1 MIIKN
6 KSYFKRLHKNEKKFR
21 IVSFF
26 IIDNHIILYFGAY
39 LELALMSRFRP
50 FSKFFTLFI
59 SSMHKLK
66 LMHILFQNLDSLKFF
81 NKKTAQNLNFL
92 ACIKGIEYY

>member
-1 MIIKN
+1 
-6 KSYFKRLHKNEKKFR
+6 
-21 IVSFF
+21 
-26 IIDNHIILYFGAY
+26 
-39 LELALMSRFRP
+39 
-50 FSKFFTLFI
+50 
-59 SSMHKLK
+59 MHKLK